1 MLFRKDIPSSCSYC
15 RMGTKIDDEQVL
27 CTKRG
32 VVSAYSKC
40 RRFRYEPCKRVPVKA
55 KAPDLKKFTTDDFS
69 L

>member
-15 RMGTKIDDEQVL
+15 RRGAKINDELVL

-32 VVSAYSKC
+32 IVSAYGKC
-40 RRFRYEPCKRVPVKA
+40 RRFRYAPCKRIPVKP
-55 KAPDLKKFTTDDFS
+55 KSPDLNKFTSDDFS